1 MSSLSFKTALLGAL
15 LAGAAAT
22 LQAGPRDVTDPQL
35 PRTLEK
41 ESPVSVSWTDPAQ
54 FSEIRRSGNRWEAR
68 RGDWVVKL
76 AEHLQTRAE
85 RTLPAGERMEVTITD
100 IQRAGNYEPWHGPN
114 ADNVRFVRDIY
125 PPRIELSFKRLDAQ
139 GQLVSEGERRLS
151 DLAYLSNVR
160 SVNNSD
166 ILQYEKRLIDTWLS
180 QELPRRSNGA

>member
-1 MSSLSFKTALLGAL
+1 MSSLSFKAAL
-15 LAGAAAT
+15 LATLVGAAAAVH
-22 LQAGPRDVTDPQL
+22 AGPRDVTDPNL

-85 RTLPAGERMEVTITD
+85 RTLPAGERLEVTITD

-114 ADNVRFVRDIY
+114 ADDVRFVRDIY
-125 PPRIELSFKRLDAQ
+125 PPRIELSFKHYDAQ
-139 GQLVSEGERRLS
+139 GNLVEEGERKLS

-160 SVNNSD
+160 PINSND
-166 ILQYEKRLIDTWLS
+166 NLQYEKRLIDTWLA
-180 QELPRRSNGA
+180 QELPKRSNGV